1 MTQMFPEGRPPY
13 VIAEVGANHNGD
25 VGLAKKLVDAA
36 KACGCD
42 AAKFQSWDS
51 RIFSRTVY
59 EQNYFLADDYRNR
72 TDYTL
77 KEIVEEFT
85 LDEADFEEI
94 SEHCRGAGIDFASTP
109 FETEQVDAL
118 VRCRAPFVK
127 IASMDVN
134 NDRLLRHAAA
144 TGKPIVLSTGMAEMG
159 EIERAVRILEDASA
173 AEIVVLHCVSV
184 YPAPA
189 EILNLRNIDT
199 LRRAFG
205 HAVGLSDHTLGIGAP
220 IAAAALGAVVIEKHF
235 TLDRDMFGWD
245 HKVST
250 TPDEMT
256 LLVRALRDA
265 HAALGSPR
273 RELSQRERETRSS
286 YRRSLV
292 SARRIPAGAV
302 IAVDD
307 IVYRRPGTG
316 IDPALAAVVVGMRAR
331 RDIDEDVVLDWRDL
345 EPAQGA

>member
-1 MTQMFPEGRPPY
+1 MPKMFPEGRPPY
-13 VIAEVGANHNGD
+13 VIAEIGANHNGD
-25 VGLAKKLVDAA
+25 VALGKKLIEAA

-51 RIFSRTVY
+51 RIFSRKVY
-59 EQNYFLADDYRNR
+59 EDNYFLADDYRNR

-77 KEIVEEFT
+77 KEIVEEFA
-85 LDEADFEEI
+85 L
-94 SEHCRGAGIDFASTP
+94 SEPELMELAAHCRATGIDFASTP
-109 FETEQVDAL
+109 FESEQVDAL
-118 VRCRAPFVK
+118 VRAGAPFVK

-144 TGKPIVLSTGMAEMG
+144 TGLPIVLSTGMADMG
-159 EIERAVRILEDASA
+159 EIERAVRILEDAKA
-173 AEIVVLHCVSV
+173 AEIVILHCVSV
-184 YPAPA
+184 YPAPP
-189 EILNLRNIDT
+189 EILNLRNIET

-205 HAVGLSDHTLGIGAP
+205 YAVGFSDHTLGLAAP

-250 TPDEMT
+250 TPAEMAA
-256 LLVRALRDA
+256 LVEGVRAA

-273 RELSQRERETRSS
+273 REVSARERETRSS

-292 SARRIPAGAV
+292 SARPIPAGHV
-302 IAVDD
+302 IAAEDV
-307 IVYRRPGTG
+307 VYRRPGTG
-316 IDPALAAVVVGMRAR
+316 IDPSLASVVIGMRAR
-331 RDIDEDVVLDWRDL
+331 RAIPEDVVLDWRDL
-345 EPAQGA
+345 EPAQGG

>member
-1 MTQMFPEGRPPY
+1 MPKLFPEGRAPY
-13 VIAEVGANHNGD
+13 VIAEIGANHNGE
-25 VGLAKKLVDAA
+25 VALAKKLVDAA

-59 EQNYFLADDYRNR
+59 EQNYFLGDDYRGR
-72 TDYTL
+72 KDFTL
-77 KEIVEEFT
+77 KEIVEEFA
-85 LDEADFEEI
+85 LDDAEFDEI
-94 SEHCRGAGIDFASTP
+94 AAHCRSAGVDFASTP
-109 FETEQVDAL
+109 FENEQVDAL

-144 TGKPIVLSTGMAEMG
+144 TGKPIVLSTGMAELG
-159 EIERAVRILEDASA
+159 EIERAVRILEDAKA
-173 AEIVVLHCVSV
+173 AEIVILHCVSV
-184 YPAPA
+184 YPAPP
-189 EILNLRNIDT
+189 EILNLRNIET

-205 HAVGLSDHTLGIGAP
+205 HAVGFSDHTLGIGAP
-220 IAAAALGAVVIEKHF
+220 VAAAALGAVVIEKHF

-250 TPDEMT
+250 TPAEMA
-256 LLVRALRDA
+256 LLVQALRDA

-273 RELSQRERETRSS
+273 RELSARERDTRSS

-292 SARRIPAGAV
+292 SARPLAAGRV
-302 IAVDD
+302 IGADD

-316 IDPALAAVVVGMRAR
+316 IDPSLAEVVVGMRAR
-331 RDIDEDVVLDWRDL
+331 RDIADDTVLDWRDI
-345 EPAQGA
+345 EPAHGG